1 MSTGLHTTITIQLN
15 GENIEQ
21 RSFDDTIESITI
33 GSGPDA
39 DISIDLDGL
48 AEMHALLFFHNG
60 TVLAEEIGGQV
71 LVNEA
76 PLDKNVPGNNGDSL
90 QIGPA
95 TLVMNI
101 QALANEADEVTDP
114 NVDVATNNTPSL
126 DIDENTDD
134 EELVEFGLDGL
145 IESIQNSTA
154 TGAKTHLAI
163 HQVFGTDIIAMKSF
177 TSCDTDIQMGS
188 EIGTKLR
195 FAGNCTS

>member
-1 MSTGLHTTITIQLN
+1 M
-15 GENIEQ
+15 
-21 RSFDDTIESITI
+21 
-33 GSGPDA
+33 
-39 DISIDLDGL
+39 
-48 AEMHALLFFHNG
+48 
-60 TVLAEEIGGQV
+60 
-71 LVNEA
+71 
-76 PLDKNVPGNNGDSL
+76 

-114 NVDVATNNTPSL
+114 NVEVATNNTPSF
-126 DIDENTDD
+126 DNDDNTDD

-177 TSCDTDIQMGS
+177 TSGDTDIQMGS

-195 FAGNCTS
+195 FAGKAVAWVPSGFSALSWAMYPFTETKSEWKKSSSAFRHT